1 LWRFLLRLRFLL
13 WLIRFVLV
21 PLLAFFLALFVFVL
35 ILWSLYFLLI
45 AKTLEGLR
53 ENPYLFVPVLLVEI
67 LLLSF
72 ILYLTVMYINKLR
85 EKLKARS
92 GGRL

>member
-13 WLIRFVLV
+13 WLVRFVFV
-21 PLLAFFLALFVFVL
+21 PLLAFLLAFLVFFI
-35 ILWSLYFLLI
+35 ILWSLYLLLI

-53 ENPYLFVPVLLVEI
+53 NNPYLFLPLLLVEI
-67 LLLSF
+67 LVLGSV
-72 ILYLTVMYINKLR
+72 LYLAVMYINKLR
-85 EKLKARS
+85 EKLKVNP